1 MVLCLES
8 EVNGLI
14 IQCVQCDQRKPA
26 CMKCESSRKECP
38 GYRDLNDVLFVDEN
52 CRIVRKSRQIERNDS
67 YRVVDMHDFSTWR
80 VVSPKLDGI
89 GTSPPYESI
98 RYALSPSIHEQGAQF
113 FFANY
118 NDRYSEPPFAR
129 DYNAWLSRS
138 YLENRP
144 DNVLRLVIEAIGM
157 SGLSNVFMAPEV
169 AIKSRETYDKAL
181 RAMKEVLNDTEK
193 AVSDPTFLAVIL
205 FGLYEV
211 SEIS

>member
-1 MVLCLES
+1 M
-8 EVNGLI
+8 I
-14 IQCVQCDQRKPA
+14 
-26 CMKCESSRKECP
+26 SR
-38 GYRDLNDVLFVDEN
+38 R
-52 CRIVRKSRQIERNDS
+52 
-67 YRVVDMHDFSTWR
+67 
-80 VVSPKLDGI
+80 
-89 GTSPPYESI
+89 
-98 RYALSPSIHEQGAQF
+98 GAQF